1 MPSVRTT
8 YVPNYI
14 DASPLVQEEKGPS
27 AEFCVDFQL
36 ISERT
41 LETAPNT
48 NLRRSPNPPPPTHSA
63 EEAKIWRPNMSFG

>member
-14 DASPLVQEEKGPS
+14 DASPLVQEENGSS
-27 AEFCVDFQL
+27 AKYWRDIQL
-36 ISERT
+36 ISYIT

-48 NLRRSPNPPPPTHSA
+48 NLRHSTHPQPPTHSA
-63 EEAKIWRPNMSFG
+63 EEAKVWRPNKSFG